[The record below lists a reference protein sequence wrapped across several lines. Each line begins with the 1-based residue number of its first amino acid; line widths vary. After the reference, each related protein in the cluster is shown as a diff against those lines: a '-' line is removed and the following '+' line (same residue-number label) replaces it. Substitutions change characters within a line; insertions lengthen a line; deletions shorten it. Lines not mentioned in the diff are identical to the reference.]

1 MPAEATDTAD
11 STGAENQEDSERNGD
26 GNERPHVDARI
37 GAHQQGSHSPN
48 QRSRLPGGENGIL
61 TPYTGQMATTNPL
74 ATIWPMARTQT
85 LVQLSD
91 ELLRRL
97 DERAAREGRS
107 RSALI
112 RDAIEAYLA
121 DEAGDE
127 ISRRIIEGYERIPE
141 TEEEM
146 AAAEREAREAV
157 REEPW

>member
-1 MPAEATDTAD
+1 
-11 STGAENQEDSERNGD
+11 
-26 GNERPHVDARI
+26 
-37 GAHQQGSHSPN
+37 
-48 QRSRLPGGENGIL
+48 
-61 TPYTGQMATTNPL
+61 
-74 ATIWPMARTQT
+74 MARTQT

-112 RDAIEAYLA
+112 RDGIEEYLF
-121 DEAGDE
+121 DEEEARIDRE
-127 ISRRIIEGYERIPE
+127 IREGYERIPV

-146 AAAEREAREAV
+146 AWAERQAREMI